1 MGNKDLA
8 NIWAGWWHPNLE
20 SRFLREAFF
29 CDHSCS
35 YIKILSDVEFLTLCC
50 FDSRNMRGDD
60 AKKACPGIELVQVP
74 MAHGHA
80 YLNPYRD
87 AGSEVRSS
95 TKMDSLFKAGASSV
109 LVIEGSVLQ

>member
-1 MGNKDLA
+1 M
-8 NIWAGWWHPNLE
+8 
-20 SRFLREAFF
+20 
-29 CDHSCS
+29 
-35 YIKILSDVEFLTLCC
+35 YLCC

-60 AKKACPGIELVQVP
+60 AKKACPDIELVQVP

-95 TKMDSLFKAGASSV
+95 TKMDSFFKGGARSV
-109 LVIEGSVLQ
+109 LMI

>member
-1 MGNKDLA
+1 MPSP
-8 NIWAGWWHPNLE
+8 PNLE
-20 SRFLREAFF
+20 SRFLSEHIFSEQRS
-29 CDHSCS
+29 CCS
-35 YIKILSDVEFLTLCC
+35 YIKDISDVEFLTLCC

-60 AKKACPGIELVQVP
+60 AKKACPDIELVQVP

-95 TKMDSLFKAGASSV
+95 TKTSFFF
-109 LVIEGSVLQ
+109 